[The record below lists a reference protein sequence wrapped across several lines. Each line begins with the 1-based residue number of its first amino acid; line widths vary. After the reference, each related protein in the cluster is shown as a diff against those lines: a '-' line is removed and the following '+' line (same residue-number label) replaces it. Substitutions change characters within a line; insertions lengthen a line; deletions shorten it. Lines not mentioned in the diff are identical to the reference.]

1 MHTCREIIDA
11 LSEYLE
17 GDLSREEIKHFEQH
31 MCDCPPCHVFL
42 KTYRKSG
49 ELAREVL
56 YEQEVPQEL
65 QDRVRDFLKARLG
78 LDK

>member
-1 MHTCREIIDA
+1 
-11 LSEYLE
+11 
-17 GDLSREEIKHFEQH
+17 
-31 MCDCPPCHVFL
+31 MCNCPPCHVFL